1 MYEGTLGGSKVCIKR
16 VRVYEDGPQKATKVC
31 YSRRHS
37 PCSPS
42 LTELTDRLPRGRN
55 VETLNTPKYSTAVGY
70 HYHPLPARFTLYVWW
85 RPSGIPQGT
94 P

>member
-1 MYEGTLGGSKVCIKR
+1 MYEGTLGGSKVCVKR

-31 YSRRHS
+31 YSRRHF

-42 LTELTDRLPRGRN
+42 LTKLTDLLPGSRN
-55 VETLNTPKYSTAVGY
+55 VETLSTPKYSTAAWY
-70 HYHPLPARFTLYVWW
+70 HYHPLPARFALYVW
-85 RPSGIPQGT
+85 RGPFGIHQGT